1 MKKIIFLTMVLIF
14 TTSTFFSCS
23 KDEVVDAPSVNDTD
37 TYSAVSISFP
47 KTLTLRNADP
57 NAANTMESVV
67 NTVGVYIIDE
77 FNGFMHKGVFGSTDF
92 IKVSDDMYRL
102 TSAVKTT
109 TGNKSVYVVLNPTA
123 ELQDAIEL
131 QKGGIFGDS
140 PLKGTA
146 EPTFVSAS
154 DIVMASVAGKTT
166 TLSVQTEAEALNAPL
181 AISVQRNT
189 AKVAVKKKATMI
201 PVVGGSIDYPEFA
214 LVVEAKKS
222 YLIQQEG
229 NTYETVKTPGQNIEV
244 LNPDNDYFTKLTTPG
259 SWKPINEN
267 NVLNNN
273 LDGYYTLEN
282 VNTKKLAGNTTA
294 AIIKLQ
300 FTPASN
306 SVVTAYAPDGTRTM
320 GSIDP
325 GTSFYVKKSDNT
337 FWNESAY
344 QDAIDN
350 NFTPGHF
357 SKLYVNGTSYYRI
370 WVQDANN
377 QKGILRN
384 NFYVLNINKIT
395 GPGLPYVPGVD
406 PDDITNPEDPNL
418 PIDEDTNISVE
429 VIVLPWNV
437 ENSDHEI

>member
-1 MKKIIFLTMVLIF
+1 MVLIF
-14 TTSTFFSCS
+14 ATLTVVSCS

-57 NAANTMESVV
+57 DAANTMESTV
-67 NTVGVYIIDE
+67 NTIGVYIIDE

-92 IKVSDDMYRL
+92 TQVSDDMYRL

-131 QKGGIFGDS
+131 QKGGIFGDN
-140 PLKGTA
+140 PFNGTA

-166 TLSVQTEAEALNAPL
+166 TLSIQTATEALDAPL

-189 AKVAVKKKATMI
+189 AKVAVKKKATTI
-201 PVVGGSIDYPEFA
+201 PVVGGSINYPEFA

-222 YLIQQEG
+222 YLIQQGG
-229 NTYETVKTPGQNIEV
+229 NTYETVKTPAQNIDNLLPE
-244 LNPDNDYFTKLTTPG
+244 NDYFTKLATPYD
-259 SWKPINEN
+259 WKSINEN
-267 NVLNNN
+267 TVPNNN
-273 LDGYYTLEN
+273 LDGYYALEN

-294 AIIKLQ
+294 AIIKVQ
-300 FTPASN
+300 FTPAAN
-306 SVVTAYAPDGTRTM
+306 SVVIDYAPDGTRTM
-320 GSIDP
+320 GSIGS

-337 FWNESAY
+337 FWDESAF
-344 QDAIDN
+344 QDAIAN
-350 NFTPGHF
+350 NFTPEHF
-357 SKLYVNGTSYYRI
+357 SKLYEDGICYYRI

-377 QKGILRN
+377 QKGVLRN
-384 NFYVLNINKIT
+384 NFYVFNINKIT
-395 GPGLPYVPGVD
+395 GPGLPYVPGVN